1 MTIPETNLFTP
12 HLLQGMELRNRLIR
26 SATLEGLCGVD
37 GQATPILIDLYRQL
51 AAGGCSL
58 LISGNAHILEEGKL
72 ISTGLGANCDEQL
85 AGLEK
90 LAAAVHQEG
99 GKFCLQLGHTGGQG
113 RSKICGRQPLAPSAI
128 KLEQYSEIPQEMA
141 TSDIEK
147 VIAAFATAAAR
158 AKRAGCDAVQ
168 LHAAHGY
175 LVNQFLSP
183 LTNQR
188 QDNYGGDLAGRS
200 RFLLAIVSAVQQ
212 AVGKEYPLLVKL
224 NGSDNLAGGLDVEE
238 AIEVAKMLDAAGI
251 AAIEVSGGTPA
262 SGDLGPIRP
271 DHESSNELAYN
282 VILSRT
288 IKQQVEC
295 PIIAVGG
302 IRSLHVATGLLR
314 TGQADYISLCRP
326 LIREPDLPNKLQNG
340 SSDKSTCTSC
350 NGCLKTMLKGNF
362 HCVLEPDR
370 T

>member
-1 MTIPETNLFTP
+1 MTETNLFTP

-26 SATLEGLCGVD
+26 SATLEGLCGAD
-37 GQATPILIDLYRQL
+37 GQATPVLIDLYRQL
-51 AAGGCSL
+51 AAGGCGL

-85 AGLEK
+85 AGLKK

-113 RSKICGRQPLAPSAI
+113 RSKVCGRQPLAPSAI
-128 KLEQYSEIPQEMA
+128 KLEQYPELPQEM
-141 TSDIEK
+141 TTCDIEK
-147 VIAAFATAAAR
+147 VIAAFAAASAR
-158 AKRAGCDAVQ
+158 AKKAGCDAVQ

-200 RFLLAIVSAVQQ
+200 RFLLAIVSAMQQ
-212 AVGKEYPLLVKL
+212 AVGKDFPLLIKL
-224 NGSDNLAGGLDVEE
+224 NGSDNLAGGLDIEE
-238 AIEVAKMLDAAGI
+238 AVEVAKMLDAAGI

-271 DHESSNELAYN
+271 GHESGSEMAYN
-282 VILSRT
+282 VILPRT

-295 PIIAVGG
+295 PVIAVGG

-326 LIREPDLPNKLQNG
+326 LIREPDLPNKLQSG
-340 SSDKSTCTSC
+340 ASDKSTCTSC
-350 NGCLKTMLKGNF
+350 NGCLKTMLRGNF
-362 HCVLEPDR
+362 HCVLEPKKL
-370 T
+370 